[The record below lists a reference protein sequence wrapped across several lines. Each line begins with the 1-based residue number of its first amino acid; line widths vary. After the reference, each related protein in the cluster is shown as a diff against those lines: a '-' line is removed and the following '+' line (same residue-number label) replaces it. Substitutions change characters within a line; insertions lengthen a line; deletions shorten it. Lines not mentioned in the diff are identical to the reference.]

1 MSVSDPPL
9 MTCYLHPER
18 WTGVTCQRCSRPIC
32 PSCMRQASVGYHCP
46 ECVREAAAQSPHY
59 VGMRSVQRGSA
70 PVTTALV
77 AINVAVFIISI
88 VMDREVAATG
98 FRGRFTFDW
107 GLYPPL
113 VGDGE
118 WWRLVTG
125 GFLHAGA
132 LHLGMNMFVLYT
144 IGSSLEPAIGKLRFL
159 TAYAVSLIG
168 GALGVVLLFER
179 GQGLTV
185 GASGAIFG
193 LFGVLVVYQL
203 ARGQNPFQSGLGTII
218 ILNLV
223 FTFALPG
230 ISVGGHVG
238 GLVSGAIV
246 GAVLFAGSDPRRQ
259 APLERVGRTVAAG
272 LLGVS
277 MFLLSL
283 AEAHAILLG

>member
-1 MSVSDPPL
+1 

-46 ECVREAAAQSPHY
+46 ECVAEAAARSPH
-59 VGMRSVQRGSA
+59 VTGRSAMRRGAA

-77 AINVAVFIISI
+77 ALNVVVFLVSM
-88 VMDREVAATG
+88 VMDRDVSAAG

-144 IGSSLEPAIGKLRFL
+144 IGVSLEPAIGKARFL

-203 ARGQNPFQSGLGTII
+203 VQGLNPLQSGLGTII
-218 ILNLV
+218 LLNLV
-223 FTFALPG
+223 FTFAIPG

-238 GLVSGAIV
+238 GLVAGAIV
-246 GAVLFAGSDPRRQ
+246 GAVLFAGRDPRQ
-259 APLERVGRTVAAG
+259 QPTSERVGRTVAAG
-272 LLGVS
+272 LLGIS

-283 AEAHAILLG
+283 AESHALLIG